1 MRPDMC
7 ARQGGG
13 RDRRGPGFIRGKHLN
28 HTTIHRYSDAAC
40 RFAVMCLQLLNHLGS
55 LPADCLLACLWS
67 RKSHPRHQEPRICL
81 ASDFLSISRKCKNY
95 TNSQ

>member
-1 MRPDMC
+1 
-7 ARQGGG
+7 
-13 RDRRGPGFIRGKHLN
+13 
-28 HTTIHRYSDAAC
+28 
-40 RFAVMCLQLLNHLGS
+40 MCLQLLNHLGS